1 MKYTLTLEGK
11 KEFYPNLNNKT
22 YNILLVD
29 TKIKIVF
36 IFCLFLGSFLFA
48 RADANVD
55 DILKAQKDQLQAKL
69 NDINKV

>member
-29 TKIKIVF
+29 SPNHVKYFNI
-36 IFCLFLGSFLFA
+36 IFSY
-48 RADANVD
+48 RITTYNT
-55 DILKAQKDQLQAKL
+55 
-69 NDINKV
+69 